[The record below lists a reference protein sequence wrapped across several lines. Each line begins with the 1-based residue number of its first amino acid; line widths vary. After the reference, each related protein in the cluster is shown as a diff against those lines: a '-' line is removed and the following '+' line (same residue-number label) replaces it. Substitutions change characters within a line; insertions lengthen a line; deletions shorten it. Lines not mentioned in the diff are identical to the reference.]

1 MINAVGCEDP
11 RYIENLLGLL
21 EYYEAIMERS
31 GLVARAGEVRSLKLG
46 FILDLLN
53 AVTIPDGLKANLGSA
68 VLGAWEM
75 KCIDKTLERG
85 EKELKAMRCSIAAVR
100 NEVMR
105 AGDRR
110 SPMTATKLDVAVM
123 FALPLMQSDLRED
136 EVPGI
141 HDLLAQVMDGFA
153 ARTEG

>member
-11 RYIENLLGLL
+11 RYTENLLGLL
-21 EYYEAIMERS
+21 EYYEAILDRS
-31 GLVARAGEVRSLKLG
+31 GLMARAGEVRSLKLG

-75 KCIDKTLERG
+75 TCIDKTLERG
-85 EKELKAMRCSIAAVR
+85 EKELKAMRSSIAAVR

-105 AGDRR
+105 AGDHR
-110 SPMTATKLDVAVM
+110 SPMTATNLDVAVM

-141 HDLLAQVMDGFA
+141 HDLLARVMDGFA
-153 ARTEG
+153 SRMEG

>member
-1 MINAVGCEDP
+1 
-11 RYIENLLGLL
+11 
-21 EYYEAIMERS
+21 
-31 GLVARAGEVRSLKLG
+31 
-46 FILDLLN
+46 
-53 AVTIPDGLKANLGSA
+53 
-68 VLGAWEM
+68 M

-85 EKELKAMRCSIAAVR
+85 EKELKAMRSSIAAVR

-105 AGDRR
+105 AGDHR

-141 HDLLAQVMDGFA
+141 HDLLARVMDGFA
-153 ARTEG
+153 SRMEG

>member
-11 RYIENLLGLL
+11 RYTENLLGLL

-46 FILDLLN
+46 FILDLLK
-53 AVTIPDGLKANLGSA
+53 AVTIPDDLKANLGSA
-68 VLGAWEM
+68 VLSAWEM
-75 KCIDKTLERG
+75 KCFDKTIAQG

-105 AGDRR
+105 AGDHR
-110 SPMTATKLDVAVM
+110 SPMTAIKLDVAVM

-153 ARTEG
+153 ARAEG